1 MISLRL
7 RCTTHL
13 SPRQAGTVQ
22 VSAQLGSSRAPHPQP
37 CRGPRALV
45 GLEGCPAMFS
55 AGSES
60 WSEGAEMLSIG
71 EVDAADVQV
80 STESCNT
87 SQLHTSPACPSAF
100 CRFWSSSLSIAVLQ
114 LWVPCVPHVVHI
126 CDSSDLLL

>member
-1 MISLRL
+1 
-7 RCTTHL
+7 
-13 SPRQAGTVQ
+13 
-22 VSAQLGSSRAPHPQP
+22 
-37 CRGPRALV
+37 
-45 GLEGCPAMFS
+45 MFS

-87 SQLHTSPACPSAF
+87 SQLHTSPACPSAL
-100 CRFWSSSLSIAVLQ
+100 CDSSPRHLSLAGLQ
-114 LWVPCVPHVVHI
+114 LWMPCVLHVVHN